1 MARKAI
7 KLVAV
12 SEETARRLEALAE
25 AMGVRVNELVEIVL
39 RLSLNL
45 LGDGRSVRAFT
56 TASIIASSAAR
67 LGLTPVPLEALTTLA
82 SSLSEEA
89 AERLALEAARA
100 AAILAATAKLSSRR
114 VSLEDLVRALI
125 PGVDV
130 KVEELGDGGRV
141 VAASRYLTLRPIR
154 TFVKTVA
161 ETTVLTLG
169 YRVAESLEDEGL
181 VVIRYK
187 KG

>member
-1 MARKAI
+1 MARRAI

-45 LGDGRSVRAFT
+45 LGDGSSVRAFT
-56 TASIIASSAAR
+56 AASIVASNAAR
-67 LGLTPVPLEALTTLA
+67 LGLTPVPLEALNSLT

-89 AERLALEAARA
+89 AERLALEAGRA
-100 AAILAATAKLSSRR
+100 AAILAAAAKLSSRH
-114 VSLEDLVRALI
+114 VNLEDLVKAFV
-125 PGVDV
+125 PGIDV
-130 KVEELGDGGRV
+130 RVEELGNGGRV
-141 VAASRYLTLRPIR
+141 VATSRYLALRPIR
-154 TFVKTVA
+154 LYVKTVA

-169 YRVAESLEDEGL
+169 YRVVESLEDEGL
-181 VVIRYK
+181 VVIRYAR
-187 KG
+187 G